1 MTKLFGLIDKL
12 LFPTNFKCIACGK
25 ELNCDT
31 PFCMCTDCFK
41 NLPLIPAEH
50 RCIVC
55 GGQIVTSNVVCDECK
70 SDKFD
75 FEYCKS
81 IFRYD
86 QPISTLIRKLK
97 YDNYMYLAEPLAN
110 LLAHFIEPISDMIDY
125 IVPIPI
131 HPLRYKMRGF
141 NQSEVLLSALPAS
154 YSERINTNLVRR
166 SVNNARQS
174 LMNKAERRT
183 NVKGIFEVIDVA
195 EVKGKNILLFDDI
208 LTTGATMNEC
218 ALTLKNSGAN
228 KVFALTL
235 SNARGLR
242 LDLAEK

>member
-1 MTKLFGLIDKL
+1 
-12 LFPTNFKCIACGK
+12 
-25 ELNCDT
+25 
-31 PFCMCTDCFK
+31 
-41 NLPLIPAEH
+41 
-50 RCIVC
+50 
-55 GGQIVTSNVVCDECK
+55 
-70 SDKFD
+70 
-75 FEYCKS
+75 
-81 IFRYD
+81 
-86 QPISTLIRKLK
+86 
-97 YDNYMYLAEPLAN
+97 
-110 LLAHFIEPISDMIDY
+110 MIDY

-242 LDLAEK
+242 LDLAEA